1 MHMLFLRL
9 QDATQLVQDSAAV
22 LPENS
27 PSSAQNI
34 LDVIGL
40 AGGFQWPILGVF
52 VLGLA
57 LLAQIIVG
65 IYRDHVSATTLRS
78 LDIEY
83 VTTADLRS
91 ASTLEGQSTHH
102 LLLRGLLRCF
112 QLDTKHSSLVRAVSG
127 ILKAKEESLGI
138 TRRIVAYCSSAAGGL
153 GLAGTL
159 VGIYVSF
166 ASAGTDPNTV
176 FVGISLA
183 VVSTLLGIAASL
195 MLEAADTLV
204 MRFTARHLADSRAW
218 GESVAERLVS
228 LHLETERARSRRN
241 RNGGV

>member
-1 MHMLFLRL
+1 MLFLRL

-22 LPENS
+22 LPDNS

-65 IYRDHVSATTLRS
+65 TYRDHVSATTLRK
-78 LDIEY
+78 LDIER
-83 VTTADLRS
+83 VSTRDLRS
-91 ASTLEGQSTHH
+91 AATLEGHSTYH
-102 LLLRGLLRCF
+102 LLLRGVLRRF
-112 QLDTKHSSLVRAVSG
+112 QLDTEHSSLVRAVSG

-138 TRRIVAYCSSAAGGL
+138 TRRVVAYCSSAAGGL

-195 MLEAADTLV
+195 MLEAADTFV
-204 MRFTARHLADSRAW
+204 MRFTSRHLADSRAW
-218 GESVAERLVS
+218 GEGVAERLIS
-228 LHLETERARSRRN
+228 LHLASGRKRN
-241 RNGGV
+241 KRDQTGKS

>member
-1 MHMLFLRL
+1 MLFLRL

-22 LPENS
+22 LPDNS

-65 IYRDHVSATTLRS
+65 TYRDHVSATMLRK
-78 LDIEY
+78 LDIER
-83 VTTADLRS
+83 VSTRDLRS
-91 ASTLEGQSTHH
+91 AATLEGQSTYH
-102 LLLRGLLRCF
+102 LLLRGVLRRF
-112 QLDTKHSSLVRAVSG
+112 QLDTEHSSLVRAVSG

-138 TRRIVAYCSSAAGGL
+138 TRRVVAYCSSAAGGL

-195 MLEAADTLV
+195 MLEAVDTFV
-204 MRFTARHLADSRAW
+204 MRFTSRHLADSRAW
-218 GESVAERLVS
+218 GEGVAERLIS
-228 LHLETERARSRRN
+228 LHLASGRKRN
-241 RNGGV
+241 KRDQSGKS